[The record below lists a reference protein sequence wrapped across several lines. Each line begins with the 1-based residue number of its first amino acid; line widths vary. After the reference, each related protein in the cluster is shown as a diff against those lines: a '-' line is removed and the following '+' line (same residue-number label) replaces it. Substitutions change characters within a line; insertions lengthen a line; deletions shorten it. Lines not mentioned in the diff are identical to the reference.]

1 MKIYVI
7 LNQEYLTKK
16 MIIYNKKIQYNSI
29 VLKQM
34 KIKNVVNVI
43 MDLNYQMI
51 NVVERMNI

>member
-16 MIIYNKKIQYNSI
+16 MIIYNKQIQYNSI